1 MVVGFIAS
9 ILVMEVMGSF
19 FFATFP
25 LALGDAGTIGG
36 FYDLVGVVIA
46 VGVFFTTSV
55 MIVNLSTNLIH
66 FIPNVALQWMG
77 AHATASG
84 TAGEKANGEF
94 TGAAAGGIAYGK
106 QMAGQA
112 AAKSMGRATAR
123 EKAKLGGAGGEN
135 GAKKANARDAGSGF

>member
-77 AHATASG
+77 SHATASG
-84 TAGEKANGEF
+84 TAGERASGEF
-94 TGAAAGGIAYGK
+94 TQAAAGGIAYGK

-112 AAKSMGRATAR
+112 ASNAKDRRTER
-123 EKAKLGGAGGEN
+123 QKAAVGGAGDN
-135 GAKKANARDAGSGF
+135 GAAAAKERDKIT

>member
-1 MVVGFIAS
+1 MVVGFIAA

-36 FYDLVGVVIA
+36 FYDLIGVVIA

-77 AHATASG
+77 THTTASG

-94 TGAAAGGIAYGK
+94 TGASAGGIAYGK
-106 QMAGQA
+106 QLAGQA
-112 AAKSMGRATAR
+112 ASNSKERKKARDEAGKEAK
-123 EKAKLGGAGGEN
+123 GEN
-135 GAKKANARDAGSGF
+135 GAAAAKARDEGKV